1 MKKLLGILVLGSLP
15 YSNNFADTEKIKLV
29 CLFDEDLTESV
40 IVNIDGKMIKV
51 ITSKEGLRKLFK

>member
-1 MKKLLGILVLGSLP
+1 MVLGSLP

-40 IVNIDGKMIKV
+40 IIDIDGKMIKV